1 MQLLRYSRLYI
12 AKPFMIKKKNFLFVI
27 AAAVLMVSC
36 STKKNTIFSRA
47 YHNTTAHF
55 NGYYNGKLKLKE
67 GVDKLAEQHTDKYD
81 RILSVFRYG
90 DVQKAKSIFPEMD
103 EVIKKSSLVIQ
114 RHSINIQ
121 GTEHCRWIDE
131 NWLLIG
137 KAQFFKHDYFSATET
152 FEYVSSSFPDDPSK
166 FEALIWLAQTNIALT
181 KFSSA
186 EFTLDYLKSEPKFPK
201 ALRGELE
208 AVLADFYLQ
217 LRDYPKAAEHLVKA
231 VPHTKNRD
239 SKIRYM
245 FILAQIYQHEN
256 QNKNAFRFYSDVIHK
271 NPVYEMAFNARI
283 NRARCFDSDDKS
295 GKEVKRELLR
305 MLKDEKNKD
314 YLDQIYYALGGLSLN
329 EKDTVKALENLRM
342 SVDHSKGNDNQKA
355 IAYLD
360 MGKIYFSKHNYKAA
374 RTYYDSTMVFLS
386 TDHPDYDLILNRRNS
401 LTKLMKNLNTIAL
414 EDSLQHLSTLSEEAL
429 DDTLEQI
436 ALKKYAEEEFKKL
449 QEKLKKEQQ
458 QQQSKQFAPSGTERE
473 NPFGTQ
479 SASGGWYF
487 YNPQTVSFGFNEF
500 IKKWGNRKSED
511 NWRRVNKESVV
522 VAQQESEGEEESVGI
537 DKKDSV
543 PDPDA
548 KTKKVAALKKKFL
561 EKIPLT
567 EKMRDASNRKI
578 IDAYYSNGLIY
589 KESLGDMY
597 ASAESFETMLKRFP
611 DNKYTLQSYYNLYRI
626 YLAVDDSAKRDYYKN
641 ILLNQYPESEYAALI
656 RNPDKSS
663 VRLLSDSALNHY
675 YESTYNK
682 YMNAEYAEVIRRK
695 QISDSLFPANVL
707 MPKFDYLK
715 TLSIGRTNTIPIFA
729 SSLKDIIKNYPTDPV
744 KNQAQEILDYING
757 VQKDSIKQQSP
768 AQADSN
774 AFTFVPDTVHYTV
787 ITFLQKDV
795 NSESLK
801 VKLSDY
807 NTMYY
812 SLLQLKIG
820 VQQLGKDRQMIT
832 IQEFADKPTGQD
844 YTVALKEDE
853 NIFGSFTPGSF
864 ELFTISAGNYI
875 KLLKEK
881 DIEKYLA
888 FYDQNY
894 F

>member
-1 MQLLRYSRLYI
+1 
-12 AKPFMIKKKNFLFVI
+12 MIKVKVFLPVI
-27 AAAVLMVSC
+27 AAALLVASC

-67 GVDKLAEQHTDKYD
+67 GVDKLASQHTDKYD
-81 RILSVFRYG
+81 RILNVFRYG
-90 DVQKAKSIFPEMD
+90 DVQKAKTIFPEMD

-114 RHSINIQ
+114 RHSINLQ
-121 GTEHCRWIDE
+121 GKEHCRWIDE

-137 KAQFFKHDYFSATET
+137 KAQFFKHDYFSAMET
-152 FEYVSSSFPDDPSK
+152 FDYVASSFPDDPSK
-166 FEALIWLAQTNIALT
+166 YEAMIWQAQTNIALT

-201 ALRGELE
+201 SLRGDLE
-208 AVLADFYLQ
+208 AVLSDFYLQ
-217 LRDYPKAAEHLVKA
+217 LHDYPKAAEHLTKA
-231 VPHTKNRD
+231 VTFAKDRD
-239 SKIRYM
+239 TKIRYM
-245 FILAQIYQHEN
+245 FILAQVSQHEGSY
-256 QNKNAFRFYSDVIHK
+256 KNAFRYYSEVIRK

-283 NRARCFDSDDKS
+283 NRARCFDTNDKS
-295 GKEVKRELLR
+295 GKEVKRELTR

-314 YLDQIYYALGGLSLN
+314 YLDQIYYALGGISLS
-329 EKDTVKALENLRM
+329 EKDTAKSLEYLHK
-342 SVDHSKGNDNQKA
+342 SVDNSKGNENQKA
-355 IAYLD
+355 ISYLD
-360 MGKIYFSKHNYKAA
+360 LGKIYFAQRNYKAA

-414 EDSLQHLSTLSEEAL
+414 EDSLQVLALLPAETL
-429 DDTLEQI
+429 DDTLEQK
-436 ALKKYAEEEFKKL
+436 ALRQYAADELKKL
-449 QEKLKKEQQ
+449 QEKLKKEQEK
-458 QQQSKQFAPSGTERE
+458 QQSQQFSPSGTERE
-473 NPFGTQ
+473 NPFGNNQ

-511 NWRRVNKESVV
+511 NWRRVNKESAITNV
-522 VAQQESEGEEESVGI
+522 QSEEEGGEEGAATAKE
-537 DKKDSV
+537 DSV
-543 PDPDA
+543 PDPNA
-548 KTKKVAALKKKFL
+548 KTKKVAAIKKKFM

-567 EKMRDASNRKI
+567 EKMREASNRKI

-589 KESLGDMY
+589 KENLGDMY
-597 ASAESFETMLKRFP
+597 ASAESFETMNKRFP
-611 DNKYTLQSYYNLYRI
+611 DNKYALQSYYNLYRI
-626 YLAVDDSAKRDYYKN
+626 YLAVDDSVKRDYYKN

-663 VRLLSDSALNHY
+663 VHLLSDSALNHY

-682 YMNAEYAEVIRRK
+682 YMNAEYAEVIARK
-695 QISDSLFPANVL
+695 HISDSLFPANAL
-707 MPKFDYLK
+707 MPKFDYLR
-715 TLSIGRTNTIPIFA
+715 TLSIGRTNNVHVFA
-729 SSLKDIIKNYPTDPV
+729 ASLKDIIKNYPSDPV
-744 KNQAQEILDYING
+744 KSQAQEILNYING
-757 VQKDSIKQQSP
+757 VEKDSVAQNAP
-768 AQADSN
+768 ATVDSN
-774 AFTFVPDTVHYTV
+774 AFMYVPDTVHYSV
-787 ITFLQKDV
+787 ILLQKEV

-807 NTMYY
+807 NTTYY
-812 SLLQLKIG
+812 SLKQLKVG

-832 IQEFADKPTGQD
+832 IQEFADKPSGLD
-844 YTVALKEDE
+844 YTISLKEDE
-853 NIFGSFTPGSF
+853 SIFGALTPGSF
-864 ELFTISAGNYI
+864 EIFTISAGNYV

-881 DIEKYLA
+881 DVEKYLT

>member
-1 MQLLRYSRLYI
+1 M
-12 AKPFMIKKKNFLFVI
+12 FVI
-27 AAAVLMVSC
+27 AAAVLVASC
-36 STKKNTIFSRA
+36 STKKNTFFTRA

-67 GVDKLAEQHTDKYD
+67 GVDKLAAQHTDKYD

-114 RHSINIQ
+114 RHSINLQ

-137 KAQFFKHDYFSATET
+137 KAQFFKHDYFSAIET
-152 FEYVSSSFPDDPSK
+152 FEYVASSFPNDPSK
-166 FEALIWLAQTNIALT
+166 YEALIWQAKTNIALT

-186 EFTLDYLKSEPKFPK
+186 EYTLDYLTGEPKFPK
-201 ALRGELE
+201 ALRGDLE

-217 LRDYPKAAEHLVKA
+217 LRDYPKTEEHLVKA
-231 VPHTKNRD
+231 IPFTKDRD

-256 QNKNAFRFYSDVIHK
+256 QYKNAFRFYSDVIRK
-271 NPVYEMAFNARI
+271 NPVYEMSFNARI
-283 NRARCFDSDDKS
+283 NRARCFNTDDKS

-305 MLKDEKNKD
+305 MLKDDKNKD
-314 YLDQIYYALGGLSLN
+314 FLDQIYYALAGLSLN
-329 EKDTVKALENLRM
+329 EKDTVKAIENLHM
-342 SVDHSKGNDNQKA
+342 SINKSKGNDNQKA

-360 MGKIYFSKHNYKAA
+360 MGKIYFSQRDYKAA
-374 RTYYDSTMVFLS
+374 KNYYDSTMVFLS
-386 TDHPDYDLILNRRNS
+386 TDHPDYDVILNRRNS
-401 LTKLMKNLNTIAL
+401 LTKLMKNLNIIAL
-414 EDSLQHLSTLSEEAL
+414 EDSLQHLATLPEETLS
-429 DDTLEQI
+429 DTLEQI
-436 ALKKYAEEEFKKL
+436 ALRKYAEDELKKL

-458 QQQSKQFAPSGTERE
+458 LQQQHQFAPSGSERE
-473 NPFGTQ
+473 NPFATQ

-500 IKKWGNRKSED
+500 LKKWGNRKSED
-511 NWRRVNKESVV
+511 NWRRINKESVIL
-522 VAQQESEGEEESVGI
+522 AEQQTEGEEDSVAV

-548 KTKKVAALKKKFL
+548 KTKKVAAIKKKYL

-589 KESLGDMY
+589 KENLGDMY

-611 DNKYTLQSYYNLYRI
+611 DNKYALQTYYNLYRI
-626 YLAVDDSAKRDYYKN
+626 YLAVDDSVKRDYYKN

-682 YMNAEYAEVIRRK
+682 YMNAEYAEVIQRK
-695 QISDSLFPANVL
+695 QISDSLFPANAL

-715 TLSIGRTNTIPIFA
+715 TLSIGRTNNVQVFA

-744 KNQAQEILDYING
+744 KNQAQEILDFING
-757 VQKDSIKQQSP
+757 VQKDSVRQQTAAAP
-768 AQADSN
+768 DSN
-774 AFTFVPDTVHYTV
+774 AFTYVPDTVHYTV
-787 ITFLQKDV
+787 IAFLQKDV

-807 NTMYY
+807 NTTYY
-812 SLLQLKIG
+812 SLRQLKVG
-820 VQQLGKDRQMIT
+820 VQQLGKDRQIIT
-832 IQEFADKPTGQD
+832 IEEFSDKPTGLD
-844 YTVALKEDE
+844 YTLTLKEDE
-853 NIFGSFTPGSF
+853 HVFGTLTPGSY

-875 KLLKEK
+875 KLLKQK
-881 DIEKYLA
+881 DIEKYLS